1 MFTLKL
7 EKREKK
13 LNGRQLRNKGIIPVV
28 LYGKHLEESISMQLP
43 VHEAQKFLHTNFIGT
58 KVELEIEDIKHLA
71 ILKEVKCTPG
81 SYKVEHLSFQAL
93 VAGEKLK
100 SVAKI
105 FVIGKEKVREGSVLQ
120 ILDDIAY
127 SALPADLID
136 RIEVDVS
143 KMKPGDAL
151 TVDDLEISKN
161 KKIEL
166 ITASDSVVV
175 SIALPKKA
183 IDEEVTAETLITEPV
198 LVSDAKEE

>member
-1 MFTLKL
+1 M
-7 EKREKK
+7 
-13 LNGRQLRNKGIIPVV
+13 
-28 LYGKHLEESISMQLP
+28 
-43 VHEAQKFLHTNFIGT
+43 
-58 KVELEIEDIKHLA
+58 
-71 ILKEVKCTPG
+71 
-81 SYKVEHLSFQAL
+81 
-93 VAGEKLK
+93 
-100 SVAKI
+100 
-105 FVIGKEKVREGSVLQ
+105 Q

-151 TVDDLEISKN
+151 TVDDLGISKN